1 MASTLRKAA
10 PKSLQNQSFVAGG
23 DELQVKLSLG
33 QAPNEINDGNR
44 FTFEV
49 STDARGGQPLTVDG
63 DFVGSVTFTIAGDW
77 ELGDF
82 FEAVD
87 KIREAYRAARDR
99 REPSL

>member
-1 MASTLRKAA
+1 MRTTDATPTA
-10 PKSLQNQSFVAGG
+10 QQTFVAGG
-23 DELQVKLSLG
+23 DELQVKLTLR
-33 QAPNEINDGNR
+33 QPLDEINDGNR

-49 STDARGGQPLTVDG
+49 STDAAGGQPLTVDG
-63 DFVGSVTFTIAGDW
+63 DFVRSVTFTIVGDW